1 MMEQDFLSYL
11 QKEGYFKDHRRVLL
25 ALSGGLDSMTLL
37 SLLYRYQ
44 KELDI
49 DLVLAHVNHQ
59 QRPESAE
66 EEVILT
72 QYAQQLGLP
81 IFTAYFEGDFTEE
94 KGRKFRYEFF
104 AHLMKEKACT
114 ALVTAHHANDQA
126 ETIFMRLLRGSRLRF
141 LTGIAV
147 RQSFATGELIR
158 PLLPFKKSDF
168 KDIFHLE
175 DDSNKSEDYL
185 RNRIRNHYLPLLE
198 SENPQLQSALGQLSQ
213 QVSDW
218 KVALEDL
225 TRGIE
230 TTCLVDFQAQSQAVQ
245 SFLFESYLA
254 GFPDLQVTRQ
264 QFDQLLHI
272 LQSKA
277 NYRAPLKSGY
287 EFVKDYERFVIQ
299 KISPKSHSQVSQ
311 VLLEYGNNLEIN
323 GYHLSFGVALS
334 GQQVTVM
341 EVSRETPLVIR
352 GRKSGDSLL
361 YRGHHKKLR
370 RLFIDQKIAQDLREQ
385 AIVIEQEGKILGI
398 AGLVTSDL
406 SQDPKHDIMK
416 SKLYIQKLDR

>member
-1 MMEQDFLSYL
+1 MIEEAFLAHV
-11 QKEGYFKDHRRVLL
+11 QKAGYFEQHKRVLL

-37 SLLYRYQ
+37 SLLYQYRGCLGI
-44 KELDI
+44 E
-49 DLVLAHVNHQ
+49 LVLAHVNHQ
-59 QRPESAE
+59 QRPESDGE
-66 EEVILT
+66 ELALT

-81 IFTAYFEGDFTEE
+81 IFTAHFEGEFTEE
-94 KGRKFRYEFF
+94 RGRQFRYDFF
-104 AHLMKEKACT
+104 ADLMKEQACT
-114 ALVTAHHANDQA
+114 ALVTAHHAGDQA

-141 LTGIAV
+141 MAGILD
-147 RQSFATGELIR
+147 RQPFATGVLIR

-168 KDIFHLE
+168 PAIFHFE
-175 DDSNKSEDYL
+175 DSSNQSDRYL

-198 SENPQLQSALGQLSQ
+198 KENPQLQESLRELGQQVAAWKSALQ
-213 QVSDW
+213 
-218 KVALEDL
+218 DL
-225 TRGIE
+225 TQQIDVN
-230 TTCLVDFQAQSQAVQ
+230 CLADFQAQSPAVQ
-245 SFLFESYLA
+245 TFLLEEYLTT
-254 GFPDLQVTRQ
+254 FPDLQVTRP

-272 LQSKA
+272 LRTKA
-277 NYRAPLKSGY
+277 NYRAPLKSDY
-287 EFVKDYERFVIQ
+287 EVVKDYERFAIQ

-311 VLLEYGNNLEIN
+311 VLLEYGNSLEIN

-352 GRKSGDSLL
+352 GRKPGDSLI
-361 YRGHHKKLR
+361 YRGHQKKLR
-370 RLFIDQKIAQDLREQ
+370 RLFIDQKIAQGLREQ